1 VEQIFCVRR
10 LATLLPL
17 LGGEEETATRL
28 RKLKGRKIDG
38 ITLRQKAEKCK
49 ILATNCGKSD
59 NARYCLLTGT
69 MI

>member
-10 LATLLPL
+10 LATLLTL

-49 ILATNCGKSD
+49 I
-59 NARYCLLTGT
+59 
-69 MI
+69 